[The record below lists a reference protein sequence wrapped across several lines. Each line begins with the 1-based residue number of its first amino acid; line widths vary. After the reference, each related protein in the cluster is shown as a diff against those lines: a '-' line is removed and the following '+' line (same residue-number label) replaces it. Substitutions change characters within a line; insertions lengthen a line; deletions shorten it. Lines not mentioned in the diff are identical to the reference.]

1 MQMKNKYK
9 MLFWSGFPLSENGGR
24 VKSAV
29 VMSIQ
34 LKTQRWD
41 QSHSAPMPRKR
52 AVSTILLLE
61 TQTHAK
67 CVKNQIMC
75 AESHN
80 AGPQEGVLHAR
91 GRPPMLS
98 ALWHQA
104 PG

>member
-1 MQMKNKYK
+1 M
-9 MLFWSGFPLSENGGR
+9 
-24 VKSAV
+24 KSAV

-41 QSHSAPMPRKR
+41 QSHSALMPRKR
-52 AVSTILLLE
+52 VVSAVLLLE

-67 CVKNQIMC
+67 RIKNQIMC
-75 AESHN
+75 AGSRN

-91 GRPPMLS
+91 GLPMLS